1 MRIGFYANYSRETAL
16 FAHET
21 GFSSLQLSAW
31 QGSYLDANT
40 ITTEK
45 IDAMTRFLSDLDIE
59 ISSLGYYPNYLDPNP
74 NEGAHA
80 QEYFPKVVDLAAR
93 LGVKVVST
101 FAGRDPDKTVEEN
114 IPLFKEVFSRF
125 SEYAESKGVKIALEN
140 CPMIEKK
147 TNKCHN
153 IATGPE
159 VWDVLFEVVPS
170 DALGIEFDPSHMV
183 WQGMDYMRAIKDYG
197 HKIFHV
203 HAKDMEIDYVAR
215 SRMGILGPSFG
226 ETSELGQGWWRART
240 PGWGEVD
247 WPKFITAVIECGYR
261 GNIDIEHEDSVFASL
276 QPMSSIE
283 TEGDI
288 VANYSLER
296 IGLTLGYKTL
306 SRYIVR

>member
-1 MRIGFYANYSRETAL
+1 MRIGFYANYSEETAK

-31 QGSYLDANT
+31 QGSYLDAET
-40 ITTEK
+40 VTTER
-45 IDAMTRFLSDLDIE
+45 IDAMLKQLSDYDIE
-59 ISSLGYYPNYLDPNP
+59 ISSLGYYPNYLHPH
-74 NEGAHA
+74 EGEEARA
-80 QEYFPKVVDLAAR
+80 YLPKVIDLAAR
-93 LGVKVVST
+93 LGVSVVST

-114 IPLFKEVFSRF
+114 VPLFKEAFSRF
-125 SEYAESKGVKIALEN
+125 CDHAESKGVRIALEN

-147 TNKCHN
+147 TNKCNN
-153 IATGPE
+153 IATSPE
-159 VWDVLFEVVPS
+159 IWDVLFEVVPS
-170 DALGIEFDPSHMV
+170 ASLGIEFDPSHMV
-183 WQGMDYMRAIKDYG
+183 WQGIDYIQAVKNYS

-226 ETSELGQGWWRART
+226 ATSGLGVGWWRART

-247 WPKFITAVIECGYR
+247 WPKFITAVIEGGYR
-261 GNIDIEHEDSVFASL
+261 GNIDIEHEDSVFAGL
-276 QPMSSIE
+276 QPMGVIA

-306 SRYIVR
+306 SQYIVR